1 MDPQIQA
8 LYCVLGELYFKSM
21 VMERKYSDEIEQLK
35 SQFDSQ
41 LASKNAIILS
51 LQKNNDGSGKV

>member
-1 MDPQIQA
+1 MDTQVQA

-35 SQFDSQ
+35 AQFDSQ

-51 LQKNNDGSGKV
+51 LQKNNDSPGKV